1 MIRCK
6 KCGKIIGSVNVGRF
20 NYDGSDSDIKY
31 SLNEVEEDAVYFETD
46 ANWTGY
52 ELSEEEMSETIYCP
66 HCDEFP
72 FNDKEVQ
79 VYNIVRVVCFKGGDT
94 E

>member
-20 NYDGSDSDIKY
+20 NYDGSDSDIKH

-46 ANWTGY
+46 TNWTGY
-52 ELSEEEMSETIYCP
+52 ELSEEEMSETIHCP

-79 VYNIVRVVCFKGGDT
+79 VYNVVRVVCFKGGDT